1 MKLGLG
7 IDTGGTYTDGV
18 IFDFDKNQVVKGA
31 KSVTVKEDLKLGII
45 NVLDQMPEDLLK
57 KVGMV
62 SLSTTLATN
71 ACVEDKGSRAKL
83 ILIGCDENTVKKNGN
98 QYGLPPTEDVIFIE
112 GGHDSRGEVVMEPD
126 WDILHQRVE
135 ETKEKVDAFA
145 IVQMWGVRNPEFEE
159 KAKKLVN
166 DWTDLPVV
174 CGYELAGQL
183 NFLKRAATA
192 LLNAKLIPLINE
204 FIDAVKVGLKERGI
218 EAPLVIVCGD
228 GSVMSEE
235 YVRDRP
241 VETLLSGPAAS
252 VIGGVNIS
260 GQKNCV
266 VVDMGGTTSDLAIV
280 KDGRPLLA
288 YEGADVGNWKTAVKS
303 IDIRTIGLGGD
314 SLISFDSR
322 DKLTIGPRRAAPLS
336 WLAHRWPQVLDQI
349 SLLHGE
355 YRIHTRS
362 LCQFFYA
369 VWDIPESGDFTPE
382 ERRIVKALKKGPLS
396 IERLAEAVGA
406 SIYTMKVDRLEELGI
421 IMRSALTPTDIMHL
435 TGDFFGW
442 NEEAALMG
450 AEILAN
456 RLRLTLDELIHEV
469 NTIIKSRLYL
479 NIAKE
484 LIKRGNL
491 NPDLGFLEE
500 DLGPELEKMILLGY
514 GDSDKR
520 GNSYISFS
528 LSTDFSL
535 VGIGAPIHVY
545 LPDVAKSLNTTCI
558 IEEHAAVANA
568 VGAITGSIS
577 VEERVVIKPRYSA
590 AGVEGYDC
598 FSPRMKM
605 HFEDYEK
612 AKDWSVE
619 EAKEVVGDLAM
630 ARGASSYD
638 VSIELRENNT
648 EINILPAQD
657 DEDEESMES
666 TREILLETVVMARAL
681 GGLKWI

>member
-1 MKLGLG
+1 MRLGLG

-18 IFDFDKNQVVKGA
+18 IFDFNKNRVVKGA

-45 NVLDQMPEDLLK
+45 DVLDQMPRNLLE
-57 KVGMV
+57 KVGMI

-71 ACVEDKGSRAKL
+71 ACVEDKGSRARL
-83 ILIGCDENTVKKNGN
+83 ILIGCDENIVERNGN
-98 QYGLPPTEDVIFIE
+98 QYGLPPREDIIFID
-112 GGHDSRGEVVMEPD
+112 GGHDSRGEVIAEPD
-126 WDILHQRVE
+126 WDDLLQRIE
-135 ETKEKVDAFA
+135 KEKVDSFA
-145 IVQMWGVRNPEFEE
+145 VVQMWGIRNPEFEK
-159 KAKKLVN
+159 KAKNLIN
-166 DWTDLPVV
+166 DRTGLPVV
-174 CGYELAGQL
+174 CGHELAGQL

-218 EAPLVIVCGD
+218 DAPLVIVCGD
-228 GSVMSEE
+228 GGVMSEE

-252 VIGGVNIS
+252 VIGGMNIS
-260 GQKNCV
+260 GEKNCI

-314 SLISFDSR
+314 SHISFDSR

-336 WLAHRWPQVLDQI
+336 WLAHKWPEVLEQI
-349 SLLHGE
+349 SIIHEE

-362 LCQFFYA
+362 LCQFFYK
-369 VWDIPESGDFTPE
+369 VWDIPEDGDFTLE
-382 ERRIVKALKKGPLS
+382 ERNIVKSLKDGPLS
-396 IERLAEAVGA
+396 IEKLAEATGT
-406 SIYTMKVDRLEELGI
+406 SIYTMKVDRLEALGI

-435 TGDFFGW
+435 TGEFSGW
-442 NEEAALMG
+442 NGDAALMG

-456 RLRLTLDELIHEV
+456 RLKLTLNELFHEV

-484 LIKRGNL
+484 LIKRNNGDL
-491 NPDLGFLEE
+491 NISEE
-500 DLGPELEKMILLGY
+500 DITPELEKMILMGY
-514 GDSDKR
+514 GDLGKQKNPYMSL
-520 GNSYISFS
+520 G
-528 LSTDFSL
+528 LSTNFSL

-545 LPDVAKSLNTTCI
+545 LPDVAASLNTDCI
-558 IEEHAAVANA
+558 IEEYASVANA

-577 VEERVVIKPRYSA
+577 VEERVIIKPRYTV

-598 FSPRMKM
+598 FSPRLKM
-605 HFEDYEK
+605 YFSDYQQ
-612 AKDWSVE
+612 AKDWSIE
-619 EAKEVVGDLAM
+619 EAKEVVGEMAL
-630 ARGASSYD
+630 ARGATSYN
-638 VSIELRENNT
+638 VSIELNENDT
-648 EINILPAQD
+648 DINILPD
-657 DEDEESMES
+657 LDGEKEEGMES
-666 TREILLETVVMARAL
+666 TRKILLETIVTARAL
-681 GGLKWI
+681 GSLKWI